1 MAQSQSWNGTVQTV
15 NKEKRDGLGRR
26 RRSRKKKTGISVA
39 RNLKIVPSFYFLIK
53 DKFNSWGQRFSRV
66 AKNGWSMAVCGNVVA
81 DGTMVH
87 IIGIVIVGK
96 HVKPNKF
103 RCQKRARK
111 IKEMLFLRR
120 FAFIR
125 LQTY

>member
-1 MAQSQSWNGTVQTV
+1 M
-15 NKEKRDGLGRR
+15 
-26 RRSRKKKTGISVA
+26 
-39 RNLKIVPSFYFLIK
+39 IK

-103 RCQKRARK
+103 RCQKKGKKDKGNAIFETICLHK
-111 IKEMLFLRR
+111 ATNLLKNHHYVALNGL
-120 FAFIR
+120 IR
-125 LQTY
+125 